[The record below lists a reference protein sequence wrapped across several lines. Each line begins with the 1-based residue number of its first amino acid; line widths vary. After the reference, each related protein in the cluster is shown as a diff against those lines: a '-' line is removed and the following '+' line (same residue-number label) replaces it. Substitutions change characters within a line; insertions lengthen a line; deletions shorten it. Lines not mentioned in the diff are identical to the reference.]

1 MKRSDTRRTSDSPR
15 APFDAP
21 RASGEGLVAKLRLLV
36 AALTSAFLIGYST
49 HTSAELQPG
58 LAWAGLAVIFWAA
71 ISVVVLV
78 AIRRGL
84 YRSFISILTVIC
96 DIALVGALQWS
107 VHPILPLHFI
117 TGPITSMYFPMIGLA
132 ALRGGRRMV
141 ILSAALAAISHLS
154 FGGLAYHR
162 LLPGGYLLDHAGDL
176 TMELSFLDEV
186 AKALGMAIFGSVIT
200 FMAKSLH
207 DSERRYRSLFDH
219 VPDGIL
225 ITDPD
230 GRVVTANQRFADMVG
245 VPVESLEDRR
255 SAELLQIEKAHERSP
270 GSRIGA
276 TDTLLRGDGEKVPV
290 RTATQSAR
298 FGNRDC
304 TEMSVRD
311 VTGQVHLEDHLAR
324 SRNMES
330 LGRLAGGLA
339 HDFNNLLGG
348 IIGAASMID
357 RSRSRMGDEAAAS
370 AELSGPIEEITS
382 QVESARDII
391 QRLLSFSRSSPADI
405 AAIDLREILDN
416 AASICRNTFEDKIDL
431 NVVDHPR
438 PAVVEGDSTALIQA
452 LLNLCINSKDA
463 MPSGGEISLR
473 LEEVDSGDGIDMDRV
488 DPERDYWCI
497 VVEDEGSGMTP
508 EVQSRVFDPF
518 FTTKP
523 PGEGTG
529 LGLSM
534 VYSIATQHGG
544 TATVE
549 SEPERGTTVRLYVAR
564 ARTSVL
570 PEPEDTSDLPHGSGL
585 ILLVDDDDLVRATV
599 SGMLTE
605 LGYEVVTA
613 AGGEAALRLHKARKG
628 RFDLLLLDL
637 AMPRMD
643 GEQTLSRL
651 RERGSNVPVLVTTGF
666 WSDRSAK
673 NLEKLGIDGV
683 LRKPFSL
690 AQLAREVAKVIGK
703 R

>member
-1 MKRSDTRRTSDSPR
+1 MKRSDTKRTSDSPR
-15 APFDAP
+15 APLDAP
-21 RASGEGLVAKLRLLV
+21 RASGEKLVAKLRLLI
-36 AALTSAFLIGYST
+36 AALTSAFLIGYSAQT
-49 HTSAELQPG
+49 GADLQPG
-58 LAWAGLAVIFWAA
+58 LGWAGLAVISWAA
-71 ISVVVLV
+71 IGVAVLA

-84 YRSFISILTVIC
+84 YRGSISTFTVIC

-154 FGGLAYHR
+154 FSGMAYHR

-207 DSERRYRSLFDH
+207 DSERRYRNLFDH

-225 ITDPD
+225 ISGRD
-230 GRVVTANQRFADMVG
+230 GRVITANQRFADMVG
-245 VPVESLEDRR
+245 IPVESLEDRK
-255 SAELLQIEKAHERSP
+255 SSELLRSEKGPERSP

-276 TDTLLRGDGEKVPV
+276 TDTLLRGDGEEVPV

-330 LGRLAGGLA
+330 LGHLAGGLA

-348 IIGAASMID
+348 IIGAASMIG
-357 RSRSRMGDEAAAS
+357 RSRSRMEDEAPA

-391 QRLLSFSRSSPADI
+391 QRLLSFSRSSPVDI
-405 AAIDLREILDN
+405 EAIDIREILDN
-416 AASICRNTFEDKIDL
+416 VASICRNTFADRTRLKVIE
-431 NVVDHPR
+431 HPR
-438 PAVVEGDSTALIQA
+438 PAVVEGDSTALTQA
-452 LLNLCINSKDA
+452 LLNLCINSRDA
-463 MPSGGEISLR
+463 MPSGGEITLR
-473 LEEVDSGDGIDMDRV
+473 LEEVGSGDEVETDRV
-488 DPERDYWCI
+488 DPEREYWCV

-508 EVQSRVFDPF
+508 EVRSRVFDPF

-534 VYSIATQHGG
+534 VYSIATRQGG
-544 TATVE
+544 TASVE
-549 SEPERGTTVRLYVAR
+549 SEPGRGTVVRLYLAR
-564 ARTSVL
+564 ARISVI
-570 PEPEDTSDLPHGSGL
+570 PEPEDASSLPHGSGL
-585 ILLVDDDDLVRATV
+585 ILLVDDDELVRATV

-613 AGGEAALRLHKARKG
+613 SGGEAALRLHEARKG
-628 RFDLLLLDL
+628 RLDLLLLDL

-643 GEQTLSRL
+643 GEQTLRRL
-651 RERGSNVPVLVTTGF
+651 RERGSDVPVLVATGF
-666 WSDRSAK
+666 WSERSAED
-673 NLEKLGIDGV
+673 LEELGIDGV

-690 AQLAREVAKVIGK
+690 SQLAREVAKVIGG